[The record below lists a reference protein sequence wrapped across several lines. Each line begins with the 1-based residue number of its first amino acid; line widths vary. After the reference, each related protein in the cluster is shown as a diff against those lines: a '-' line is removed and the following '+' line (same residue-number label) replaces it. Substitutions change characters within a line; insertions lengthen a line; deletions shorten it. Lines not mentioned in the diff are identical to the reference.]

1 MLEFSEFSNLVTNVL
16 REDLKSKKIS
26 VLELSAA
33 TYLLSKADD
42 AQELMS
48 ILVIFEDKYPSFH
61 EALEQARSEDREKFE
76 HNLKLLV
83 PKVLQK
89 DPVLAAKV
97 VEFAQNKDI
106 DMQDVVEEFPQVK
119 EFLNL

>member
-89 DPVLAAKV
+89 DPALAAKV